1 MTEPIRKNPEENK
14 DKKEKDFVID
24 NEAKADWALEKITK
38 LKKKKKEKEQT
49 AEIRIRQIKNW
60 LDQQNQNINKN
71 IEHLENLL
79 RDYAEQ
85 LKEEDEDFKTKKL
98 PFGKIQYRKQRPK
111 WQYDDE
117 KLTEYAEKS
126 MPDIVKVEK
135 KINKRDL
142 KKKVEVS
149 GETVVNPETGE
160 VVEGVKVQERGEKLY
175 IKPEM

>member
-1 MTEPIRKNPEENK
+1 MAEPIRKNPEENK

-24 NEAKADWALEKITK
+24 NEAKADWAFQKIAELEE
-38 LKKKKKEKEQT
+38 KKKEKEQT
-49 AEIRIRQIKNW
+49 AEMRIRQIENW
-60 LDQQNQNINKN
+60 LEDQVEGIDNN

-79 RDYAEQ
+79 RDYAER
-85 LKEEDEDFKTKKL
+85 LKKEDKDFKTKKL

-111 WQYDDE
+111 WNYDDD
-117 KLTEYAEKS
+117 KLTEYAEES
-126 MPDIVKVEK
+126 MPDIIKVKK
-135 KINKRDL
+135 KVDKREL

-160 VVEGVKVQERGEKLY
+160 VIEGVEVQERGEKLH